1 MQRQAKSRIKEEL
14 GFLLTM
20 IGSILGTSVRLNIDG
35 SYISKSSGL
44 KEATITAG
52 SDLILSCSL
61 ILKKIDPLEETE
73 LLWTVEN
80 RTLLYI
86 NDSGFNELVKSKA
99 LESANVSF
107 WIPSY
112 TPCPAPCQLADN
124 NTDMMMMCRYG
135 NVSDQVLLH
144 ILIPVASSLPWWFY
158 LFPAWIAVIFI
169 LVLSNV
175 LSYVFNQRL
184 RLRLSLPPTPYV
196 FPRYLQDIPKI
207 CPRYP
212 QDTTKISPR
221 YPQDTPKISPRYPQ
235 DIPKISPRYPMT
247 SH

>member
-184 RLRLSLPPTPYV
+184 RLRLSLPPTPYGGSARINDDSN
-196 FPRYLQDIPKI
+196 PHLDPCSLLQEARQQRTSPAANKSQHLSPPKEY
-207 CPRYP
+207 RG
-212 QDTTKISPR
+212 QTF
-221 YPQDTPKISPRYPQ
+221 
-235 DIPKISPRYPMT
+235 
-247 SH
+247 